1 MPLLLMQWIIVIHI
15 RLETLKKLKIIL
27 FNAYFGDILG
37 KKDYLLNIND
47 LNAILIRFF
56 MMKIIEE
63 RLLYVT
69 Y

>member
-1 MPLLLMQWIIVIHI
+1 MIFW
-15 RLETLKKLKIIL
+15 E
-27 FNAYFGDILG
+27 
-37 KKDYLLNIND
+37 KDYLLNIND

-63 RLLYVT
+63 ILLYVT